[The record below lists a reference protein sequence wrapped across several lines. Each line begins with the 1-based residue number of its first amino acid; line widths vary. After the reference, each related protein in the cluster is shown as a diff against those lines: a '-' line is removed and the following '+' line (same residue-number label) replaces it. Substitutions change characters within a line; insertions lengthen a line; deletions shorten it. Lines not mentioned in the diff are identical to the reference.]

1 MNEFVA
7 GTEGS
12 SHNPQCQLVSP
23 TTEASIFMPSGFI
36 GESRLAVLNTV
47 GQYGTCDEWFEQMS
61 TPCGDV
67 QNQRRIGSSSG
78 DTLGQPIPS
87 WHGFGSG
94 PTSLGSPFHND
105 EAMNNQ
111 PRSGHDSYPQST
123 RSNQGVERRS
133 KKVNP
138 RPRLQC
144 PGCNLTFPRKY
155 ELNRHKSTIH
165 DRKVSILCSVY
176 GCSRVSQPFH
186 RIDKFNEHF
195 RKHQKGPER
204 FLCVLE
210 TCRQGP
216 LTREELVG
224 HLKDH
229 HLIRTIKQVE
239 PHLDHAL
246 SSLGLRLSF
255 PSEASPIIG
264 DLRACPLWI
273 YGCGFKSDIFRDVLP
288 WLTDSHLSGHELL
301 ERSKGYE
308 VICAAFGRWEAQG
321 VATCPICKTQVCT
334 IRTEG
339 FPFLHSIVRH
349 VDVHTNEERREHA
362 IEIAQMFRPYLMGQE
377 ETGVWNDTN
386 RILKW
391 NLDPEFRARVEEAG
405 VLSAPVQTPEG
416 SELQLGNAHGPQG
429 MDFQA

>member
-1 MNEFVA
+1 MNKLVA

-12 SHNPQCQLVSP
+12 SHNPQCQPVSP
-23 TTEASIFMPSGFI
+23 TTEASIFAPSGLI
-36 GESRLAVLNTV
+36 RETRLTVLNTV
-47 GQYGTCDEWFEQMS
+47 GQYGTCDEWSEQMFM
-61 TPCGDV
+61 PCGDV
-67 QNQRRIGSSSG
+67 QNQSRIGSSSG
-78 DTLGQPIPS
+78 DTIQQPLPS

-94 PTSLGSPFHND
+94 MTSLGSPFHND
-105 EAMNNQ
+105 EAMNDQ
-111 PRSGHDSYPQST
+111 PRLGHDSYPEST
-123 RSNQGVERRS
+123 RSNQSIERRP

-138 RPRLQC
+138 RPRLRC
-144 PGCNLTFPRKY
+144 PECNLTFPRKY
-155 ELNRHKSTIH
+155 ELNRHRSTIH

-176 GCSRVSQPFH
+176 GCSRVSKPFP

-195 RKHQKGPER
+195 RKHHKGPER

-216 LTREELVG
+216 LTREELVR

-239 PHLDHAL
+239 PHLDDAL
-246 SSLGLRLSF
+246 SSLSLRLSF

-273 YGCGFKSDIFRDVLP
+273 YGCGFKSDTSSHLLP
-288 WLTDSHLSGHELL
+288 WSTRSHLRNHELL

-308 VICAAFGRWEAQG
+308 VISAAFGRWEAEG
-321 VATCPICKTQVCT
+321 VAICPICKKQVCPA
-334 IRTEG
+334 G
-339 FPFLHSIVRH
+339 FYPFVHIVRH
-349 VDVHTNEERREHA
+349 VDEHTTEERREHA
-362 IEIAQMFRPYLMGQE
+362 IEIAQMFRPYLVGQE
-377 ETGVWNDTN
+377 TDDWNETD

-405 VLSAPVQTPEG
+405 VLSAPLQTPEG

>member
-12 SHNPQCQLVSP
+12 SHNPQCQPVSP
-23 TTEASIFMPSGFI
+23 TTEASIFTPSGFI

-47 GQYGTCDEWFEQMS
+47 GQYGTCDEWSEQMS

-144 PGCNLTFPRKY
+144 PDCNLTFPRKY

-195 RKHQKGPER
+195 RKHHKGPER

-239 PHLDHAL
+239 PQLDDAL
-246 SSLGLRLSF
+246 SSLNLRLSF

-273 YGCGFKSDIFRDVLP
+273 NGCGFKSDTSRHLLP
-288 WLTDSHLSGHELL
+288 WSTRSHLRGHELL

-308 VICAAFGRWEAQG
+308 VICAALDVWEGWG
-321 VATCPICKTQVCT
+321 VATCPICKSQEYA
-334 IRTEG
+334 I
-339 FPFLHSIVRH
+339 PLLIAQH
-349 VDVHTNEERREHA
+349 VDKHTTEERREHA

-377 ETGVWNDTN
+377 KIVDWNGTN
-386 RILKW
+386 RIWKW

-405 VLSAPVQTPEG
+405 VFSALVQTPEG

>member
-1 MNEFVA
+1 MTEFVA
-7 GTEGS
+7 GTDGS
-12 SHNPQCQLVSP
+12 SHNPQCQPVSP
-23 TTEASIFMPSGFI
+23 TTEGSIFVPNGLI
-36 GESRLAVLNTV
+36 GETRLAVLNTV
-47 GQYGTCDEWFEQMS
+47 GQYGTCDEWFEQMP

-67 QNQRRIGSSSG
+67 QNQRRIGSSSW
-78 DTLGQPIPS
+78 DTLGQPFPS
-87 WHGFGSG
+87 LHGFGSG

-105 EAMNNQ
+105 EPMNDQ

-123 RSNQGVERRS
+123 RSNQGIERRS
-133 KKVNP
+133 NKGNL

-144 PGCNLTFPRKY
+144 PHCNLTFPRKY
-155 ELNRHKSTIH
+155 ELNRHHSTIH
-165 DRKVSILCSVY
+165 VRKVSILCSVY
-176 GCSRVSQPFH
+176 GCSRVSKPFP

-195 RKHQKGPER
+195 RKHHKGPER

-229 HLIRTIKQVE
+229 HLTRTIKQVE

-246 SSLGLRLSF
+246 SSLGLGLSF

-273 YGCGFKSDIFRDVLP
+273 YGCGFKSDTSREFLP
-288 WLTDSHLSGHELL
+288 YSTSTRSHLREHELL

-308 VICAAFGRWEAQG
+308 VICAVFGRWEADG
-321 VATCPICKTQVCT
+321 VATCPICKKQVCT
-334 IRTEG
+334 EDFSI
-339 FPFLHSIVRH
+339 LHKIIYH
-349 VDVHTNEERREHA
+349 VDNHMTEQRREHA
-362 IEIAQMFRPYLMGQE
+362 VEIAQMFRPYLLGQE
-377 ETGVWNDTN
+377 KAYVWNGSD

-416 SELQLGNAHGPQG
+416 SQLQLGKAHGPQG